1 MCLDCCH
8 KRDFLS
14 TSSAL
19 LEAEK
24 CLHHS
29 DIIRRRLLK
38 QEAKR
43 RLRAEAKAASETTNE
58 NKEHKSTD
66 EGHAERQPATLFA
79 GHNRTASSQ
88 PLALIQCAKC
98 FYTLSLLLLIL
109 MYLFYYAGKT
119 VGCEDKSDPDVS
131 HCGLCFNCCQNENF
145 CVSEEDKKGCA
156 HHIKVDRLQS
166 MREEKYL
173 RSMNARNEKIREGN
187 QAKVKKAKPP
197 SANVKCERDSSF
209 FLYYC

>member
-38 QEAKR
+38 QEEKR

-58 NKEHKSTD
+58 NKDHKKAVPSKDSDKAASAQSSTPLP
-66 EGHAERQPATLFA
+66 AEDK
-79 GHNRTASSQ
+79 S
-88 PLALIQCAKC
+88 LIQCIFLC
-98 FYTLSLLLLIL
+98 FYTPIL
-109 MYLFYYAGKT
+109 MYNIHSNTGQI
-119 VGCEDKSDPDVS
+119 VGCKGRNNPEISD
-131 HCGLCFNCCQNENF
+131 CGLCFNCCQKENF
-145 CVSEEDKKGCA
+145 GVSEEDKGGCA
-156 HHIKVDRLQS
+156 HHIRVNELRIVRK
-166 MREEKYL
+166 EEKYVEF
-173 RSMNARNEKIREGN
+173 MNARNEKIRVGN
-187 QAKVKKAKPP
+187 QAKVKKATPP
-197 SANVKCERDSSF
+197 SANVKCERDNSF